1 MQQINEDIKSGKLKQ
16 MYLLYGEEAY
26 LRRQYRDRLKAALT
40 GGEAAM
46 EGLMENPM
54 NSMNSHSFAGKD
66 QNIGEI
72 IDLAET
78 MPFLAGRRV
87 FILENT
93 GLFKAGGEKLA
104 EYLAEPSPT
113 AYFVFTESE
122 VDKRSRLFKQV
133 QKDGHA
139 AEFSTQ
145 DERTLKRW
153 VAGLLKKEGK
163 QITESCAE
171 YFLDKVGTDMG
182 NIRLELEKL
191 VCFCMD
197 RAVVEK
203 EDVDMVCTTRISSH
217 IFDMV
222 AAIGDRQTKRALT
235 LYYEL
240 LALKEPPMRIL
251 FLIARQCNTLL
262 QVKQLKN
269 KGFDNKTI
277 GARTGLPGFVAG
289 KYASQAAK
297 FKEKDLRRAV
307 EKCVESEEAVKTG
320 RLNDTLSVELL
331 IMSVL

>member
-1 MQQINEDIKSGKLKQ
+1 MQQINEDIKSGQFKQ

-26 LRRQYRDRLKAALT
+26 LRRQYRDKLNEALD
-40 GGEAAM
+40 GGEASM
-46 EGLMENPM
+46 GFSMG
-54 NSMNSHSFAGKD
+54 NSMNSHSFEGKD

-78 MPFLAGRRV
+78 LPFLAERRV
-87 FILENT
+87 LVFENT
-93 GLFKAGGEKLA
+93 GLFKSGGEKLA

-113 AYFVFTESE
+113 AYFVFAENE
-122 VDKRSRLFKQV
+122 VDKRSKLFKQV
-133 QKDGHA
+133 QKEGRA
-139 AEFSTQ
+139 VEFSTQ

-153 VAGLLKKEGK
+153 VAGLLKKDGK

-197 RAVVEK
+197 RSVVEK

-222 AAIGDRQTKRALT
+222 TAIGDRQTKKALT

-269 KGFDNKTI
+269 KGFDNKAI
-277 GARTGLPGFVAG
+277 GTKTGLPGFVAG

>member
-1 MQQINEDIKSGKLKQ
+1 MQQINEDIKSGRFKQ

-26 LRRQYRDRLKAALT
+26 LRRQYKDKLREALT
-40 GGEAAM
+40 DGEA
-46 EGLMENPM
+46 
-54 NSMNSHSFAGKD
+54 SMNVHNFEGKE
-66 QNIGEI
+66 QNTGEI

-78 MPFLAGRRV
+78 MPFLAERRV
-87 FILENT
+87 LVFENT

-113 AYFVFTESE
+113 SYFVFAESE

-133 QKDGHA
+133 QKGGRA
-139 AEFSTQ
+139 AEFATQ

-153 VAGLLKKEGK
+153 VAGILKKGGM
-163 QITESCAE
+163 QITEGCAE

-182 NIRLELEKL
+182 NIRMELEKL
-191 VCFCMD
+191 MCFCMG
-197 RAVVEK
+197 RNVVEK
-203 EDVDMVCTTRISSH
+203 EDVDVVCTTRISSH

-222 AAIGDRQTKRALT
+222 AAIGDRQTKKALT
-235 LYYEL
+235 LYYDL

-269 KGFDNKTI
+269 KGLDNKAV

-289 KYASQAAK
+289 KYAAQAAK
-297 FKEKDLRRAV
+297 FKEKELRRAV
-307 EKCVESEEAVKTG
+307 EKCVEAEEAVKTG
-320 RLNDTLSVELL
+320 KLNDTLSVELL